1 MRNLRVGTRAENV
14 HGQLCHP
21 TLTEVNVLGNS
32 PYINHPISS
41 EIVGDHGDMVSQP
54 RQGEHYDKYKLVC
67 LSGDD
72 VEYMR

>member
-1 MRNLRVGTRAENV
+1 MMNLRVGQGLRTWPTV
-14 HGQLCHP
+14 SP

-54 RQGEHYDKYKLVC
+54 RQGEHV
-67 LSGDD
+67 
-72 VEYMR
+72 